1 MLCRCSLTHSKAHW
15 RRLEHSFCFF
25 ASQDLTARLD
35 DLGGLYLQFEE
46 GLEVTAM
53 FVTAAYSLS
62 DHVDMEPPLKEV
74 WFLSVRCYFRFCIL
88 LACVFLFFSESDW
101 RCVWLLG
108 PGYPAGELYFR
119 QEVMGLSGWGLQCG
133 KCCRCSLQQPLPC
146 AGHCQC
152 SGPIHCVPQPANPAG
167 THVAS

>member
-1 MLCRCSLTHSKAHW
+1 MLLFFARQQEMLVEAGPQ
-15 RRLEHSFCFF
+15 FCFFLLATFF

-74 WFLSVRCYFRFCIL
+74 YFQSVRCYFRF
-88 LACVFLFFSESDW
+88 
-101 RCVWLLG
+101 
-108 PGYPAGELYFR
+108 
-119 QEVMGLSGWGLQCG
+119 
-133 KCCRCSLQQPLPC
+133 
-146 AGHCQC
+146 
-152 SGPIHCVPQPANPAG
+152 
-167 THVAS
+167 

>member
-1 MLCRCSLTHSKAHW
+1 MVLCLCFDFDEQVWALW
-15 RRLEHSFCFF
+15 ILMFFWCFFF

-74 WFLSVRCYFRFCIL
+74 
-88 LACVFLFFSESDW
+88 
-101 RCVWLLG
+101 
-108 PGYPAGELYFR
+108 
-119 QEVMGLSGWGLQCG
+119 
-133 KCCRCSLQQPLPC
+133 
-146 AGHCQC
+146 
-152 SGPIHCVPQPANPAG
+152 
-167 THVAS
+167 

>member
-1 MLCRCSLTHSKAHW
+1 MSQFFDSQHDIRVGGFEQYYILTHF
-15 RRLEHSFCFF
+15 LLF

-74 WFLSVRCYFRFCIL
+74 
-88 LACVFLFFSESDW
+88 
-101 RCVWLLG
+101 
-108 PGYPAGELYFR
+108 
-119 QEVMGLSGWGLQCG
+119 
-133 KCCRCSLQQPLPC
+133 
-146 AGHCQC
+146 
-152 SGPIHCVPQPANPAG
+152 
-167 THVAS
+167 